1 MISIM
6 GIRYTNDFLVSHMWR
21 FMVAPATSC
30 ARGFDC
36 KKTPAEQWVFFKV
49 IAWRSL
55 SGAGAA
61 KRHQQ
66 KDRY

>member
-1 MISIM
+1 
-6 GIRYTNDFLVSHMWR
+6 LQ
-21 FMVAPATSC
+21 
-30 ARGFDC
+30 
-36 KKTPAEQWVFFKV
+36 KKTAEQWVFFKA

-66 KDRY
+66 KNRY

>member
-1 MISIM
+1 
-6 GIRYTNDFLVSHMWR
+6 LQ
-21 FMVAPATSC
+21 
-30 ARGFDC
+30 
-36 KKTPAEQWVFFKV
+36 KKTAEQWVFFKV

-66 KDRY
+66 KHRY